1 MRLLTSVFLLCLF
14 LSVPTIANTS
24 AQERHQSLL
33 RFSSFE
39 ITATNFKQYKSNAV
53 INIQL
58 NHSTYRATLAEIF
71 AYQFLS
77 LAFVMSLFYL
87 NTNQ

>member
-14 LSVPTIANTS
+14 LSIPTSANTS
-24 AQERHQSLL
+24 ASERHQSPLQ
-33 RFSSFE
+33 FSSFE
-39 ITATNFKQYKSNAV
+39 FTAINIKQYKPTAAISIRFNRF
-53 INIQL
+53 I
-58 NHSTYRATLAEIF
+58 YRTTLAEILVF
-71 AYQFLS
+71 QLLS